1 MPLRILTQNLY
12 NGGAEPDD
20 LAHVLDRFQ
29 PDLVAVQELST
40 NAARVL
46 EEWAEAA
53 LLDPRD
59 DTTGMG
65 VAVRG
70 PAVLSRL
77 DFPVR
82 WPILARLSGDAWGL
96 PCDVDVINAHVM
108 NPIVRPLGPTRRI
121 RNAELL
127 GLRDALL
134 TDSEADARVV
144 VGDLNSSPAWPLY
157 RNLSRIATDAAK
169 QANTAKRTWGP
180 WPGSPRM
187 LRIDHAFLRGPLRA
201 TKTQIVD
208 LAGTDHSGLLVDI
221 DCVRE
226 RLA

>member
-1 MPLRILTQNLY
+1 MPLRVLTQNLY
-12 NGGAEPDD
+12 NGGADPDD
-20 LAHVLDRFQ
+20 LARVLDLFE
-29 PDLVAVQELST
+29 PDLVAVQELSA
-40 NAARVL
+40 NAAQVL
-46 EEWAEAA
+46 EKWAEAA

-70 PAVLSRL
+70 AAVLSRL

-82 WPILARLSGDAWGL
+82 RPILVRLPGDAWGL
-96 PCDVDVINAHVM
+96 PCDVGVINAHVM
-108 NPIVRPLGPTRRI
+108 NPIVRPLGVSHRI
-121 RNAELL
+121 RNEELR

-134 TDSEADARVV
+134 KDSGADARVV

-157 RNLSRIATDAAK
+157 RSLSRIATDAAK
-169 QANTAKRTWGP
+169 QAKTAKRTWGP

-201 TKTQIVD
+201 TRTQVVD